1 MVQNTII
8 LQIHVVYLKKI
19 IISINGVYGTL
30 SFNKKKVTHFKKN
43 KTIMKQFCLKSES
56 QYFQLENFKLE
67 TTQSYFI
74 NIIRYVH
81 VHFMYFINTQNQ

>member
-19 IISINGVYGTL
+19 IISIHGVYGTL
-30 SFNKKKVTHFKKN
+30 SFNKKESHTFWKKN

-56 QYFQLENFKLE
+56 QHSQLEIVKLE
-67 TTQSYFI
+67 TTESYFI

-81 VHFMYFINTQNQ
+81 VHFTVCIL

>member
-1 MVQNTII
+1 MVSMAHSHLI
-8 LQIHVVYLKKI
+8 
-19 IISINGVYGTL
+19 
-30 SFNKKKVTHFKKN
+30 KKKVTHFLKN

-56 QYFQLENFKLE
+56 QHSQLEIFKLE

-81 VHFMYFINTQNQ
+81 VLFMYFINTQNQ